1 MENYYR
7 FYALLSQISHPG
19 EKQDLKEELVSQ
31 YTEGRTTSLREM
43 APEEYSKMCQAMV
56 GRIGRDVTLKRQRS
70 TTLHLL
76 QKMGIDTTDW
86 TRVNA
91 FCQDKRI
98 AGKAFYDITP
108 DEHQQLQRKLR
119 SIESKGGLN
128 PIEKNKSSNFQIS
141 LLCIPKMN
149 SKNN

>member
-7 FYALLSQISHPG
+7 FYALLSSISYPG
-19 EKQDLKEELVSQ
+19 DKQELKEELVSQ
-31 YTEGRTTSLREM
+31 YTAGRTTSLREM

-56 GRIGRDVTLKRQRS
+56 GRIGRDVTLRRQRS

-98 AGKAFYDITP
+98 SGKAFYDITP
-108 DEHQQLQRKLR
+108 TEHQQLQRKLR
-119 SIESKGGLN
+119 SIEGKGGLK
-128 PIEKNKSSNFQIS
+128 PTEKKSSNFQIS